1 MEGNTTPIN
10 PKKRKGGQNA
20 EPDASRAVKKMRK
33 APVATAKRKPRTN
46 VQALSHPSSLPGA
59 SGPVPAEDVQ
69 HGGEPFLIVGRND
82 DTGVR

>member
-10 PKKRKGGQNA
+10 PKKRKGAQNA
-20 EPDASRAVKKMRK
+20 EPGASRAVKRMRK
-33 APVATAKRKPRTN
+33 APVTTAKWKPRTN
-46 VQALSHPSSLPGA
+46 VQALSYPSPLPEA

-82 DTGVR
+82 DSGAR